1 MTTYT
6 ISFRVPATETE
17 KVAPVFSHDI
27 ESPVTGKDNK
37 VTRPA
42 REAGKTLSVQSKS
55 EAVAKTL
62 AEILAKD
69 FEEVVITQS

>member
-6 ISFRVPATETE
+6 ISFRVPATEAE

-27 ESPVTGKDNK
+27 ESPVTDKDNRFP
-37 VTRPA
+37 RPA
-42 REAGKTLSVQSKS
+42 REAGKTLSVKSKS
-55 EAVAKTL
+55 EAVAKVM

-69 FEEVVITQS
+69 FEEVIITQS